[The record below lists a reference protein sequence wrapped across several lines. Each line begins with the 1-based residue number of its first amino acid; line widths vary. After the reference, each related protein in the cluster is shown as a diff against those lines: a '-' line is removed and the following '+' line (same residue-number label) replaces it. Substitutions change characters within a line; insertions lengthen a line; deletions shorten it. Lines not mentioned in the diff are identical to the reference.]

1 MSLPQSEL
9 IYTIAEYLTL
19 ERESEER
26 HEYLDGQIFL
36 MAGES
41 EEHGIICV
49 NLAGQLYN
57 QLRGRPCQTFT
68 KDMKVRSGPKAKSR
82 RSIKDFFPYP
92 DLVVVCGERQY
103 HDEHRDVLLNP
114 TLIVEVL
121 SPSTKDFDRGEKF
134 ERYRT
139 WLPSLAEYVIVHQS
153 QPRIEHHLR
162 QSEEQWILTT
172 IDGLHAT
179 VSLSSIGCE
188 LKLSDVYE
196 DVRFASEINLPET

>member
-1 MSLPQSEL
+1 MSFAQSEL

-19 ERESEER
+19 ERESDER
-26 HEYLDGQIFL
+26 HEYLDGQVFL

-49 NLAGQLYN
+49 NFAGQLYN

-68 KDMKVRSGPKAKSR
+68 KDMKVRSGPPAKSP
-82 RSIKDFFPYP
+82 RSIKGFFSYP

-114 TLIVEVL
+114 TLIIEVL
-121 SPSTKDFDRGEKF
+121 SPSTQDYDRAGKF

-139 WLPSLAEYVIVHQS
+139 WLPSLTEYVVVHQA
-153 QPRIEHHLR
+153 QPRIEHHRR
-162 QSEEQWILTT
+162 QSEEQWLLTT

-188 LKLSDVYE
+188 LKLSDIYE
-196 DVRFASEINLPET
+196 GVSFASEVGLPET

>member
-1 MSLPQSEL
+1 MSLARSEL
-9 IYTIAEYLTL
+9 SYTIAEYLTL

-26 HEYLDGQIFL
+26 HEFLDGQIFL

-41 EEHGIICV
+41 EEHGIICI
-49 NLAGQLYN
+49 NLAGQLYA
-57 QLRGRPCQTFT
+57 QLRGRSCQIFT
-68 KDMKVRSGPKAKSR
+68 KDMKVRSGPKPKSP
-82 RSIKDFFPYP
+82 RSIKGFFSYP

-103 HDEHRDVLLNP
+103 YDEHRDVLLNP
-114 TLIVEVL
+114 TLMVEVL
-121 SPSTKDFDRGEKF
+121 SPSTEDYDRAGKF

-139 WLPSLAEYVIVHQS
+139 WLPSFTEYVIVHQS

-162 QSEEQWILTT
+162 QSTEQWLLTT

-179 VSLSSIGCE
+179 VRFSSISCE

-196 DVRFASEINLPET
+196 NVRFAPEITLPET

>member
-1 MSLPQSEL
+1 MSLPQSQP

-19 ERESEER
+19 ERESDER

-41 EEHGIICV
+41 EEHGMICH
-49 NLAGQLYN
+49 NLGGQLYN

-68 KDMKVRSGPKAKSR
+68 KDMKVRSGPEPGSP
-82 RSIKDFFPYP
+82 RSIKGFFSYP
-92 DLVVVCGERQY
+92 DLVVVCGERRY

-114 TLIVEVL
+114 TLIIEVL
-121 SPSTKDFDRGEKF
+121 SPTTKNYDRGEKF

-162 QSEEQWILTT
+162 QSEGQWMLTT
-172 IDGLHAT
+172 IDGLRAT
-179 VSLSSIGCE
+179 MRLSSIGCE
-188 LKLSDVYE
+188 LKLSDIYE
-196 DVRFASEINLPET
+196 GIRFAPESDLLEA

>member
-1 MSLPQSEL
+1 MGLPQSEL

-19 ERESEER
+19 ERESDER
-26 HEYLDGQIFL
+26 HEYLDGQVFL

-41 EEHGIICV
+41 EEHGIICH
-49 NLAGQLYN
+49 NIAGQLYI

-68 KDMKVRSGPKAKSR
+68 KDMKVLSGPKPKSS
-82 RSIKDFFPYP
+82 RSIKGFFSYP
-92 DLVVVCGERQY
+92 DLVVVCGERQF

-121 SPSTKDFDRGEKF
+121 SPSTQDYDRAGKF

-139 WLPSLAEYVIVHQS
+139 WLPSLAEYVIVHQA

-162 QSEEQWILTT
+162 QSEEQWLLTT

-196 DVRFASEINLPET
+196 GVRFASEINPSEP